1 MLNVAESFARHTF
14 ISNGILV
21 FQYRKIDISIKFNGK
36 HYQIHGLQVILMTK
50 GNNTV
55 NVTTITITTATT
67 IVNHVLCKM
76 DAFNYCILGIFIIFT
91 VVLAPRGKR
100 TVHNR
105 VYRFSKE

>member
-1 MLNVAESFARHTF
+1 MLNVVESFGRHF
-14 ISNGILV
+14 FLSNRILV

-36 HYQIHGLQVILMTK
+36 HYQMRVILMTK

-55 NVTTITITTATT
+55 NVTTTIT
-67 IVNHVLCKM
+67 IVNHVQCKM

>member
-1 MLNVAESFARHTF
+1 MLNVVESFGRHTF
-14 ISNGILV
+14 LSNRILV
-21 FQYRKIDISIKFNGK
+21 FQYRKIDIPIKFNGK
-36 HYQIHGLQVILMTK
+36 HYQMQVILMAK

-67 IVNHVLCKM
+67 IVNHVQCKM
-76 DAFNYCILGIFIIFT
+76 NAFNYCILGIFIIFT